1 MIIYILLL
9 LNHACVHMKH
19 ALAVNSSSLHS
30 KADDLNPYEFE
41 FQSEFGPEDGDIA
54 LHTLF
59 AVVLTMVKVMAP
71 FTPFLTEHIY
81 QNLKHFI
88 VKENGE
94 DCDDASVHY
103 LMLPK
108 PRYCKGSG

>member
-1 MIIYILLL
+1 
-9 LNHACVHMKH
+9 MK
-19 ALAVNSSSLHS
+19 
-30 KADDLNPYEFE
+30 F

-71 FTPFLTEHIY
+71 FTPFLTEHMY

-88 VKENGE
+88 VKDSSE
-94 DCDDASVHY
+94 DVNDDSVHY
-103 LMLPK
+103 LMLPE
-108 PRYCKGSG
+108 PRYSKTNIETSVLLDCTLAVWIAESFILP